1 MFADNFIRTLT
12 ASGNNN
18 KIIFGTVS
26 IIIGA
31 FLVDTSLNKISDLFT
46 GQMPLSWRFSVFVVI
61 GAIYLIG
68 QFLVLGFVKRK
79 SQEIGA
85 KEKLHLKLVHKV
97 VIIIQCSVTAIFLF
111 VGLEMLTLSYYNVVA
126 LIIAMAI
133 SYILAGFMMGLLA
146 RRFFSWF
153 RVRKNFAVLFYGL
166 SSASLAINAVL
177 TLILVSILVL
187 YQPNEILSTHYNS
200 SPPFF
205 IPGSPLDALNSG
217 YIISSVMSFILTW
230 VATALLLHHYSRR
243 FGRVKYW
250 VIVSLPLVY
259 FLSQFVSYSLNVFA
273 SLLSSDPIF
282 YGTLLSV
289 LFTVSKAAGGILFG
303 VAFWTMARSI
313 RQGSVVR
320 DYMIVSAFGFALLFV
335 SNQAIVLSNAFYPPF
350 GLATVS
356 FMGLSCYMI
365 LVGIYSSAISVS
377 EDSILRQSIRT
388 IAIKESRLLD
398 SIGMA
403 QMEQQIQK
411 KVVEFTKQYQD
422 RIEEETGIQSSLSEE
437 DVKEYL
443 QQVIR
448 EVKKQ
453 KPTANK
459 TNNGNA

>member
-1 MFADNFIRTLT
+1 LFADNFIRNLI
-12 ASGNNN
+12 ASGSNN
-18 KIIFGTVS
+18 KVFFGTAS
-26 IIIGA
+26 IIIAA
-31 FLVDTSLNKISDLFT
+31 FVVDTSLNKISDLFT
-46 GQMPLSWRFSVFVVI
+46 GQMPLGWRFSVFAII
-61 GAIYLIG
+61 GAIYLAG

-85 KEKLHLKLVHKV
+85 KEKLHLNLIHKM
-97 VIIIQCSVTAIFLF
+97 VIIIQCSLTATLLF
-111 VGLEMLTLSYYNVVA
+111 VVLEMFTLSFYNVGA
-126 LIIAMAI
+126 LIVAMAI

-153 RVRKNFAVLFYGL
+153 RIRRNFAVLFYGL
-166 SSASLAINAVL
+166 SSASLAINSVL
-177 TLILVSILVL
+177 TLILVSILGL
-187 YQPNEILSTHYNS
+187 DNPAEILSTHTNS
-200 SPPFF
+200 NPPFF
-205 IPGSPLDALNSG
+205 IPGSPMDTLNSV

-259 FLSQFVSYSLNVFA
+259 FRSQFVSYSLNLFA

-303 VAFWTMARSI
+303 VAFWIMARNI

-335 SNQAIVLSNAFYPPF
+335 SNQAIVLSNTFYPPF

-356 FMGLSCYMI
+356 FMGLSCYLI

-377 EDSILRQSIRT
+377 EDSIRQSIRT
-388 IAIKESRLLD
+388 FAIKESRLLD

-403 QMEQQIQK
+403 EMEQQIQK
-411 KVVEFTKQYQD
+411 KVVEFTKRNQD
-422 RIEEETGIQSSLSEE
+422 RMAEETGIQSSLSEE
-437 DVKEYL
+437 DVKVYL

-453 KPTANK
+453 KTTTNK
-459 TNNGNA
+459 TNNGNT

>member
-1 MFADNFIRTLT
+1 M
-12 ASGNNN
+12 
-18 KIIFGTVS
+18 
-26 IIIGA
+26 
-31 FLVDTSLNKISDLFT
+31 VDTSLNKISDLFT
-46 GQMPLSWRFSVFVVI
+46 GQMPLGWRFSVFAII
-61 GAIYLIG
+61 GAIYLAG

-85 KEKLHLKLVHKV
+85 KEKLHLNLIHKM
-97 VIIIQCSVTAIFLF
+97 VIIIQCSLTATLLF
-111 VGLEMLTLSYYNVVA
+111 VVLEMFTLSFYNVGA
-126 LIIAMAI
+126 LIVAMAI

-153 RVRKNFAVLFYGL
+153 RIRRNFAVLFYGL
-166 SSASLAINAVL
+166 SSASLAINSVL
-177 TLILVSILVL
+177 TLILVSILGL
-187 YQPNEILSTHYNS
+187 DNPAEILSTHTNS
-200 SPPFF
+200 NPPFF
-205 IPGSPLDALNSG
+205 IPGSPMDTLNSV

-259 FLSQFVSYSLNVFA
+259 FLSQFVSYSLNLFA

-289 LFTVSKAAGGILFG
+289 LFTVSKTAGGILFG
-303 VAFWTMARSI
+303 VAFWIMARNI

-335 SNQAIVLSNAFYPPF
+335 SNQAIVLSNTFYPPF

-356 FMGLSCYMI
+356 FMGLSCYLI

-388 IAIKESRLLD
+388 FAIKESRLLD

-403 QMEQQIQK
+403 EMEQQIQK
-411 KVVEFTKQYQD
+411 KVVEFTKRNQD
-422 RIEEETGIQSSLSEE
+422 RMAEETGIQSSLSEE
-437 DVKEYL
+437 DVKVYL

-453 KPTANK
+453 KTTTNK
-459 TNNGNA
+459 TNNGNT

>member
-1 MFADNFIRTLT
+1 M
-12 ASGNNN
+12 
-18 KIIFGTVS
+18 
-26 IIIGA
+26 
-31 FLVDTSLNKISDLFT
+31 
-46 GQMPLSWRFSVFVVI
+46 VI
-61 GAIYLIG
+61 
-68 QFLVLGFVKRK
+68 VT
-79 SQEIGA
+79 
-85 KEKLHLKLVHKV
+85 
-97 VIIIQCSVTAIFLF
+97 QCSLIATFLL
-111 VGLEMLTLSYYNVVA
+111 VVLEMFTLSYYNIGT
-126 LIIAMAI
+126 LIVAMAI

-153 RVRKNFAVLFYGL
+153 RVRRNFAVLFYGL

-177 TLILVSILVL
+177 TLILVSILAL
-187 YQPNEILSTHYNS
+187 AHPAEILSTHTNS

-205 IPGSPLDALNSG
+205 IPGSPLDVLNSA

-259 FLSQFVSYSLNVFA
+259 FLSQFVSYSLNLFA
-273 SLLSSDPIF
+273 SLLTSDPIF

-303 VAFWTMARSI
+303 VAFGTMARSI
-313 RQGSVVR
+313 RQGSAVR
-320 DYMIVSAFGFALLFV
+320 DYMIVSAVGFALLFV

-356 FMGLSCYMI
+356 FMGLSCYLI

-377 EDSILRQSIRT
+377 EDSILRQSIRA
-388 IAIKESRLLD
+388 IAIKESKLLD

-411 KVVEFTKQYQD
+411 KVVEFTKRNQD
-422 RIEEETGIQSSLSEE
+422 RMAEETGIQSSLSEE

-453 KPTANK
+453 KTTTKK
-459 TNNGNA
+459 TNNGNT

>member
-1 MFADNFIRTLT
+1 MFADNFIRTLS
-12 ASGNNN
+12 ASGNSN

-26 IIIGA
+26 IIIA
-31 FLVDTSLNKISDLFT
+31 ALLVDTSLNKISDLFT
-46 GQMPLSWRFSVFVVI
+46 GQMPLSWRISVFAVI
-61 GAIYLIG
+61 GAIYLAG
-68 QFLVLGFVKRK
+68 QFLVLGFVKHK
-79 SQEIGA
+79 SQQIGT
-85 KEKLHLKLVHKV
+85 KEKLHLKLFHKL
-97 VIIIQCSVTAIFLF
+97 VIIIQCSLTATLLF
-111 VGLEMLTLSYYNVVA
+111 VILEMFTLSYYNIDA
-126 LIIAMAI
+126 LIVAMAI
-133 SYILAGFMMGLLA
+133 SYTLAGIMMALLA
-146 RRFFSWF
+146 KRFFSWF
-153 RVRKNFAVLFYGL
+153 RVRRNFAVLFYGL
-166 SSASLAINAVL
+166 SSTTLAINVVL

-187 YQPNEILSTHYNS
+187 AQPAEIPSTRTSS

-205 IPGSPLDALNSG
+205 IPGSPLDTLNSA
-217 YIISSVMSFILTW
+217 YIISSVISFILTW

-243 FGRVKYW
+243 LGRIKYW
-250 VIVSLPLVY
+250 VLVSLPLVY
-259 FLSQFVSYSLNVFA
+259 FLSQFVSYSLNLFA
-273 SLLSSDPIF
+273 SLLTSDPIF

-313 RQGSVVR
+313 RQDSVAR

-356 FMGLSCYMI
+356 FMGLSCYLI

-377 EDSILRQSIRT
+377 EDSILRQSIRGF
-388 IAIKESRLLD
+388 AIKESRLLD

-403 QMEQQIQK
+403 QMEQEIQR
-411 KVVEFTKQYQD
+411 KVVEFTKRNQD
-422 RIEEETGIQSSLSEE
+422 RMAEETGVQSSLSEE

-453 KPTANK
+453 KTTTNK
-459 TNNGNA
+459 TNNGNT